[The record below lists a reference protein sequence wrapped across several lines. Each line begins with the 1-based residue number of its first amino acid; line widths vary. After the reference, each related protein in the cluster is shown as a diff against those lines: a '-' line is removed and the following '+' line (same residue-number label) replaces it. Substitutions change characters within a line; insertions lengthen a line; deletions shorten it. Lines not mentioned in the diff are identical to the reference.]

1 MCIAVIPVIIFPIS
15 YRKVQEMKFKCRASA
30 EWERIWYEFMVAVV
44 IIEENM
50 ESADIAIL
58 GIGKQRLW
66 FMCVGF

>member
-1 MCIAVIPVIIFPIS
+1 
-15 YRKVQEMKFKCRASA
+15 
-30 EWERIWYEFMVAVV
+30 MVAVV